1 MSNTSKLTKKEI
13 LSVSNSLLTTIKDC
27 NAELE
32 ETLRMFLDLTEEQ
45 EIYIA
50 DISDEKD
57 PHSKQK
63 DWLFLI
69 ASNLSP
75 ELNIVYRVDYKFDRN
90 LTDFCI
96 YNNILM
102 TQLKL
107 MVKKVMMDKPK
118 EDNLEE

>member
-1 MSNTSKLTKKEI
+1 MSNTSKLTKNEI
-13 LSVSNSLLTTIKDC
+13 LAVSNSLLTTIKDC
-27 NAELE
+27 NIELE

-50 DISDEKD
+50 DISDDKNTK
-57 PHSKQK
+57 SKQK

-75 ELNIVYRVDYKFDRN
+75 ELDIVYRVDYKFDKG
-90 LTDFCI
+90 LTNYCI

-107 MVKKVMMDKPK
+107 MVKKVMMDKPTEDTSK
-118 EDNLEE
+118 E